1 MTITTQ
7 SVRPSS
13 KPGKVEKVEKS
24 SLFLE
29 TVQRT
34 LKSPG
39 AKVGAALFL
48 VIVLAC
54 VCASLIAPYKPNDMD
69 LKHMYAG
76 PSAAHLMGTDGLGR
90 DLFTRLLYGGRYSLA
105 LGIVAS
111 LFGAFVGVFI
121 GSFAGYFGGRTET
134 LIMRLMDIWS
144 SLPGILLCIIISAVL
159 GKGFL
164 NTVLALSIG
173 GVPEGARYIRAQI
186 LKERSKEYLEAA
198 EAINCSRLS
207 IMFRHL
213 LPNVIQPVLVNV
225 TMGIG
230 MVIGAAAMLSYI
242 GLGVQP
248 PTPEWGALLASGRS
262 HILNY
267 PYLIAFPGLVIAVT
281 IFSVNLLGDGLR
293 DALDPKLRS

>member
-1 MTITTQ
+1 MITTQ
-7 SVRPSS
+7 SASNS
-13 KPGKVEKVEKS
+13 KSLKVEKT

-29 TVQRT
+29 TIQRM

-39 AKVGAALFL
+39 AKVGTALFL
-48 VIVLAC
+48 IIFLAC
-54 VCASLIAPYKPNDMD
+54 ICAPLIAPYGPNAMD
-69 LKHMYAG
+69 LKNMFSP
-76 PSAAHLMGTDGLGR
+76 PSSIHWMGTDGLGR
-90 DLFTRLLYGGRYSLA
+90 DQLSRLLYGGQYSLF
-105 LGIVAS
+105 LGISAS
-111 LFGAFVGVFI
+111 VFGAIAGVFI
-121 GSFAGYFGGRTET
+121 GSIAGYFGGRTET

-144 SLPGILLCIIISAVL
+144 SIPGMLLCILISAVL
-159 GKGFL
+159 GAGFF

-173 GVPEGARYIRAQI
+173 GVPEVVRYIRAQI
-186 LKERSKEYLEAA
+186 LRERSKEYLEAA
-198 EAINCSRLS
+198 EAINCSKFS

-230 MVIGAAAMLSYI
+230 MVITMAAALSYI

-248 PTPEWGALLASGRS
+248 PTPEWGALLSAGRS

-267 PYLIAFPGLVIAVT
+267 PYLIMFPGLVIAITV
-281 IFSVNLLGDGLR
+281 FSVNLMGDGLR

>member
-1 MTITTQ
+1 MSTMQ
-7 SVRPSS
+7 SVSTG
-13 KPGKVEKVEKS
+13 KPLKVEKT

-29 TVQRT
+29 TMQRM

-39 AKVGAALFL
+39 SKVGTTLFL
-48 VIVLAC
+48 LIVLAS
-54 VCASLIAPYKPNDMD
+54 VCAPLIAPYAPNAMD
-69 LKHMYAG
+69 LKNMFSP
-76 PSAAHLMGTDGLGR
+76 PSSSHWLGTDGLGR
-90 DLFTRLLYGGRYSLA
+90 DMLSRLLYGGQYSLS
-105 LGIVAS
+105 LGISAS
-111 LFGAFVGVFI
+111 LFGAFFGVI
-121 GSFAGYFGGRTET
+121 LGSIAGYFGGKTET

-144 SLPGILLCIIISAVL
+144 SIPGMLLCILISAVL
-159 GKGFL
+159 GAGFF
-164 NTVLALSIG
+164 NTVMALSIG
-173 GVPEGARYIRAQI
+173 GVPEVVRYIRAQI

-198 EAINCSRLS
+198 EAINCSKVS

-230 MVIGAAAMLSYI
+230 MVITMAAALSYI

-248 PTPEWGALLASGRS
+248 PTPEWGALLSAGRA

-267 PYLIAFPGLVIAVT
+267 PHLIMFPGLVIAITV
-281 IFSVNLLGDGLR
+281 FAVNLMGDGLR